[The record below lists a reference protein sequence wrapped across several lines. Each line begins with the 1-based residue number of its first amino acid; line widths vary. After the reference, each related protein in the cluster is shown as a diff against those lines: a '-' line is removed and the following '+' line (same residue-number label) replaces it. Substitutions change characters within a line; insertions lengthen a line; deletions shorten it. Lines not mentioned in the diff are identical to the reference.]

1 MPNVNIDYS
10 NTIFYKIYCMNQ
22 EITDKY
28 IGHTTDFVKRKYS
41 HKQSCNNHNN
51 NCKLYNIIRENGGW
65 NNWKM
70 EIIAFHDCEN
80 HYEARKREQQYF
92 EEYNATLN
100 SIEPLPKHKV
110 ITTNNQS
117 KSNHGGQK
125 CKKCKCTQCTPS
137 AEEIKQFAEDV
148 KRFKQAMHKSD
159 QAMHK
164 SDQAMHESEQAM
176 HESKQAMHEIRE
188 CTHSAEEIKQFKQ
201 ELHESRELRKMV
213 KDLLNSKGRT

>member
-1 MPNVNIDYS
+1 
-10 NTIFYKIYCMNQ
+10 MNP

-41 HKQSCNNHNN
+41 HKQSCNNPNN
-51 NCKLYNIIRENGGW
+51 NCKLYNIMRENGGW

-110 ITTNNQS
+110 ITTKNRS
-117 KSNHGGQK
+117 KSNHDGQTY
-125 CKKCKCTQCTPS
+125 KKYKCTQCTPS
-137 AEEIKQFAEDV
+137 AEDIKQFKE
-148 KRFKQAMHKSD
+148 AMHKS
-159 QAMHK
+159 
-164 SDQAMHESEQAM
+164 
-176 HESKQAMHEIRE
+176 
-188 CTHSAEEIKQFKQ
+188 
-201 ELHESRELRKMV
+201 RELCKMV
-213 KDLLNSKGRT
+213 KDLLHSKGRT